1 MVEYIRKCSNG
12 VGEVVVVDSDQVGM
26 RTRAVAAEEE
36 EGAEKRRKVGNGEL
50 RLPLPTL
57 VQITTAGEIRYPCTA
72 SAASRSSDHVP
83 VSCCSRN
90 GSTEERQFTDLEEI
104 VEIGAVARCSLD
116 SRARSKSK
124 LVLNLMDHSFSKRRS
139 ELKAGSGEQK
149 TITANQSTVINSRRT
164 MPAEKMPPAAELE
177 EFFASAETEL
187 HKRFK
192 DKYNY
197 DIVNDT
203 PLEGRFQWVQ
213 VKP

>member
-116 SRARSKSK
+116 SRA
-124 LVLNLMDHSFSKRRS
+124 SKRRS